1 MTIAWTQSQKTW
13 RVDLSH
19 AAERALAAR
28 TVPLTV
34 ELELFFS
41 CLIRKRV
48 RIEAP
53 SSAAALLLPE
63 AHPKLV
69 VWFHP
74 VMAQHCALPENARL
88 EELPLTT
95 FPLNKTQAFTPR
107 WLSLDYGHGVWT
119 GDFGWDRSSQ

>member
-1 MTIAWTQSQKTW
+1 MAVAWTPSQKHW
-13 RVDLSH
+13 RVDLTD
-19 AAERALAAR
+19 AARRALAAR
-28 TVPLTV
+28 TTPLTV

-48 RIEAP
+48 RIDVAAP
-53 SSAAALLLPE
+53 ARALLLPE

-74 VMAQHCALPENARL
+74 VMAVQCVLPSTATL

-95 FPLNKTQAFTPR
+95 FPLDKAQVFTPR
-107 WLSLDYGHGVWT
+107 WLSLDHRAAAWR
-119 GDFGWDRSSQ
+119 GDFGWSE